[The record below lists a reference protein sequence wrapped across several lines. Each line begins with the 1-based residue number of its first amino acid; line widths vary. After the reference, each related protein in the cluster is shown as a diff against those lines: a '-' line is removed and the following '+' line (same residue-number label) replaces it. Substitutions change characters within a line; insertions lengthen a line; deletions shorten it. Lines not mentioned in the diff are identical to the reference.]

1 MKTLYAIILTIS
13 LGVLYGQVGTGLMT
27 HKITI
32 WRFIEQTE
40 HGRISKMIV
49 FNNTDSALTL
59 TLKQGPLSKI
69 SDRIIVKSKE
79 LTPENHEIFQLPIP
93 GDYDEY
99 LSFHLNG
106 EKVGLLDAYLPL
118 PPKDLKPKKYFSNE
132 GLNGRGDELWISRN
146 QLISRGTDTTV
157 LHLNYFDKPVWN
169 KDGFQTIELFNLTK
183 SFDLKVVSPTK
194 PIEEKSTRERYLLK
208 LHFDKESNSNTR
220 SDILVI
226 YRPTTKTYELGINAE
241 YGVHL
246 IKNQE
251 YERVNYRSN
260 PFEIPILIKN

>member
-1 MKTLYAIILTIS
+1 MKTLYTIILTIS

-59 TLKQGPLSKI
+59 TLKQGPLSEI
-69 SDRIIVKSKE
+69 DDRIIVKSKK
-79 LTPENHEIFQLPIP
+79 LIPESHEIFQLPVP
-93 GDYDEY
+93 SDYEEY
-99 LSFHLNG
+99 LSFHVNG
-106 EKVGLLDAYLPL
+106 EKVGLLDAYFPQT
-118 PPKDLKPKKYFSNE
+118 PKDLKPKKYFSNE
-132 GLNGRGDELWISRN
+132 GLNGRGDELWVSRSN
-146 QLISRGTDTTV
+146 LISSGTDTTV
-157 LHLNYFDKPVWN
+157 LHLNYVDKPIWD

-194 PIEEKSTRERYLLK
+194 PIEEKTTREQYLLK
-208 LHFDKESNSNTR
+208 LPFDKESNSSTQ
-220 SDILVI
+220 SDILVVF
-226 YRPTTKTYELGINAE
+226 RPTSKTYELGISAE
-241 YGVHL
+241 YGIHL
-246 IKNQE
+246 LKNQV
-251 YERVNYRSN
+251 YEKGNYRSN